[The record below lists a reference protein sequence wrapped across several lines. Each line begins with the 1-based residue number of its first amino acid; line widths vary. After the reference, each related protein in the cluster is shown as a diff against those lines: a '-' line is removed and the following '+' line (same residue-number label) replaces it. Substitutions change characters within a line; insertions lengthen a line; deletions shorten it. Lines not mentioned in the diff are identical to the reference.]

1 MPADSG
7 LHLTAFEDSLMAKT
21 TADLLIDRLTDWG
34 ATVVFGLPGDGINGL
49 MEALRTRQDR
59 ISFVQVRHEEAAAFM
74 ACGYAKYTGRL
85 GVCLA
90 TSGPGAIHLLNG
102 LYDAKMDGAP
112 VVALTGQTY
121 HDLIGM
127 RYQQEVDLL
136 SLYKD
141 VAVFNQQVLGASH
154 VRALVD
160 QACRAALSLR
170 GVAHLTCPIDIQEE
184 EVGDDKPSRKKVE
197 GHTSDVWR
205 PPIVVPCGDDIHA
218 AAGVINAGKKT
229 VILAGQGAL
238 GAVDELERLA
248 DVLAAPIVKALLG
261 KAAVPDDSPYTTGGI
276 GLLGTEPSEV
286 AMEQCDTL
294 LMVGT
299 SFPYLEFYPKHDRC
313 RGVQIDRDPSRIGL
327 RFPVE
332 VGLCGDAKSTLQALI
347 PVLNR
352 REDRSFLE
360 KAQAGMKEWRE
371 RLHQRAQRQEM
382 PLKPQVVAEA
392 LDSLLAPDAIVSTD
406 CGTVTSFAAR
416 YIQMRRGQMFGV
428 SGNLST
434 MANGLP
440 YAIAAQIAYPHRQSV
455 AFVGDG
461 GFTMLMGEFATAV
474 KYRLPVKVVVLKNN
488 TLGMIKWEQMV
499 FLGNPEYGVSLEP
512 IDFVRFAEACG
523 GIGFRCER
531 PEDVQSALEAMM
543 LADGPALCEAVV
555 DPFEPPLPARTSVK
569 QALHL
574 AEALARGEPNR
585 GRIALTLFREKVRD
599 LKA

>member
-1 MPADSG
+1 
-7 LHLTAFEDSLMAKT
+7 
-21 TADLLIDRLTDWG
+21 
-34 ATVVFGLPGDGINGL
+34 
-49 MEALRTRQDR
+49 
-59 ISFVQVRHEEAAAFM
+59 
-74 ACGYAKYTGRL
+74 
-85 GVCLA
+85 
-90 TSGPGAIHLLNG
+90 
-102 LYDAKMDGAP
+102 
-112 VVALTGQTY
+112 
-121 HDLIGM
+121 
-127 RYQQEVDLL
+127 
-136 SLYKD
+136 
-141 VAVFNQQVLGASH
+141 
-154 VRALVD
+154 
-160 QACRAALSLR
+160 
-170 GVAHLTCPIDIQEE
+170 
-184 EVGDDKPSRKKVE
+184 
-197 GHTSDVWR
+197 
-205 PPIVVPCGDDIHA
+205 
-218 AAGVINAGKKT
+218 
-229 VILAGQGAL
+229 
-238 GAVDELERLA
+238 
-248 DVLAAPIVKALLG
+248 
-261 KAAVPDDSPYTTGGI
+261 
-276 GLLGTEPSEV
+276 
-286 AMEQCDTL
+286 
-294 LMVGT
+294 
-299 SFPYLEFYPKHDRC
+299 
-313 RGVQIDRDPSRIGL
+313 
-327 RFPVE
+327 
-332 VGLCGDAKSTLQALI
+332 
-347 PVLNR
+347 
-352 REDRSFLE
+352 
-360 KAQAGMKEWRE
+360 
-371 RLHQRAQRQEM
+371 M

-440 YAIAAQIAYPHRQSV
+440 YAIAAQIAYPRRQSV

-461 GFTMLMGEFATAV
+461 GLTMLMGEFATAV

-531 PEDVQSALEAMM
+531 PEDVHSALEAMM